1 MTKTESDM
9 RGSIEIRKNIKEWA
23 FSASYYRSWNYNGNN
38 YSSIRKRTNLTS
50 DMESYTFSQGEYQGV
65 MLRVSYNFGNKKVK
79 SGKKHQMII
88 SNQKDR
94 YSGNK

>member
-1 MTKTESDM
+1 M
-9 RGSIEIRKNIKEWA
+9 
-23 FSASYYRSWNYNGNN
+23 
-38 YSSIRKRTNLTS
+38 
-50 DMESYTFSQGEYQGV
+50 
-65 MLRVSYNFGNKKVK
+65 NFGNKKVK